1 MNIEYSFVPLSK
13 LDHYL
18 SRPEIDSENILTT
31 GLELYEKSIRNHP
44 YRDNNNPVVC
54 LAIVDG
60 RIAGRFMLFH
70 TKLKVGDHNI
80 PVQTG
85 GGLLVA
91 ERYRGLGIG
100 QKLSQTVRNNSF
112 YLGALFT
119 RAAYNIVRKTEVM
132 LEIPQ
137 YVRNSNYGFRKIL
150 DIPLLLKQSQLKKHM
165 CVEKVSTVPDWV
177 TDMIMS
183 DMHEY
188 MEVHDRSWLQWA
200 LDNNAS
206 GNPHDYQ
213 SFYAVYDNNRHPL
226 GFFMTK
232 VRHLES
238 EGVCYKKANL
248 VEWSSVNMKLL
259 DEADINLL
267 ALGTLDSSVSKF
279 WTISNS
285 KQTESKL
292 AKYFFHRKG
301 WFAMSVTNDGM
312 HDGIG
317 DSGRWRIRYGCAN
330 TPIV

>member
-13 LDHYL
+13 LDYYL
-18 SRPEIDSENILTT
+18 VNPEIDSESILTT
-31 GLELYEKSIRNHP
+31 GLDLYETSIISYP

-70 TKLKVGDHNI
+70 TKLKVGSCVL

-85 GGLLVA
+85 GGILVA
-91 ERYRGLGIG
+91 EKYRGLGIG
-100 QKLSQTVRNNSF
+100 QNLIRAVLNNDF

-137 YVRNSNYGFRKIL
+137 YVRNSNHGIRKIL
-150 DIPLLLKQSQLKKHM
+150 DIPLLLKQYQLKKR
-165 CVEKVSTVPDWV
+165 VFVKKLSTVPNWV

-183 DMHEY
+183 DTHEY
-188 MEVHDRSWLQWA
+188 MEVHDSSWLQWA
-200 LDNNAS
+200 LDNNAT
-206 GNPHDYQ
+206 GNRKDYQ
-213 SFYAVYDNNRHPL
+213 AFYAIYDNSRHPL
-226 GFFMTK
+226 GFFLTK
-232 VRHLES
+232 VRHIEN
-238 EGVCYKKANL
+238 EGIYYKKANL
-248 VEWSSVNMKLL
+248 VEWSSANMELL

-285 KQTESKL
+285 IETESKL
-292 AKYFFHRKG
+292 AKYLFRRKG
-301 WFAMSVTNDGM
+301 WFAMSVKNDGTFE
-312 HDGIG
+312 GIG
-317 DSGRWRIRYGCAN
+317 DSGKWRIRYGCSN